1 MGIHL
6 TEHQLKKMRH
16 HARHGLPITLTLS
29 GKSGTHEIPF
39 TKRQLQKIETARRK
53 GKSVRIELSHPQ
65 LVGSGIG
72 YDITSNIPLFGP
84 LFTAIGNAVNHGTN
98 W

>member
-1 MGIHL
+1 MGVHL

-16 HARHGLPITLTLS
+16 HARHGLSLTLTLS
-29 GKSGTHEIPF
+29 GKEGPHQIPL
-39 TKRQLQKIETARRK
+39 TKRQMGKLETAKRK
-53 GKSVRIELSHPQ
+53 DKAVRIELSHHQ
-65 LVGSGIG
+65 LVGSGVG